1 MVLQSLTC
9 KPAGLAPS
17 TSYFQLRVVMVAEPE
32 LRTGAEAGGAN
43 APDDIITPRFCNT
56 TPRCVSDHVPDAAS
70 AGRLSVVSNNSVAR
84 RMLFTADGGGHADL
98 AAVAHFQIGHHDDIG
113 Q

>member
-1 MVLQSLTC
+1 
-9 KPAGLAPS
+9 
-17 TSYFQLRVVMVAEPE
+17 
-32 LRTGAEAGGAN
+32 
-43 APDDIITPRFCNT
+43 
-56 TPRCVSDHVPDAAS
+56 
-70 AGRLSVVSNNSVAR
+70 VVSNNSVAR